1 MENIL
6 NERILSRIMQGR
18 LRCSL
23 GGPALY
29 IYEPTKEIIEE
40 SFDVYDQCYNEA
52 YFKGVFLKQELL
64 EVLLENDLWSP
75 FDDQE
80 ADKIEKNIEEYKLKA
95 FEFFYKTADLK
106 NIKMTIRHLEK
117 QLAKFRNKKH
127 VLDHVSCEG
136 VGEFARSS
144 WIISKTVYN
153 KDLTP
158 YDWSDHPVSSLMDYY
173 NSNKISTDQFRY
185 IARNDPWRSMW
196 NTGKKISGVFEKPS
210 SELSKDQVALC
221 SYSSMYDN
229 VYESSEA
236 PSDKVIED
244 DDCLDG
250 WFIHQRREYEKQK
263 KQRETDELIKN
274 PKIANSQEIFLMAKD
289 QEEANKIFDV
299 NHPAVRSTIR
309 NRQQKIQAANGERI
323 SFTEFDDIKQD
334 MAMQSASAGVG
345 RIKGMR

>member
-1 MENIL
+1 
-6 NERILSRIMQGR
+6 
-18 LRCSL
+18 
-23 GGPALY
+23 
-29 IYEPTKEIIEE
+29 
-40 SFDVYDQCYNEA
+40 
-52 YFKGVFLKQELL
+52 
-64 EVLLENDLWSP
+64 
-75 FDDQE
+75 
-80 ADKIEKNIEEYKLKA
+80 
-95 FEFFYKTADLK
+95 
-106 NIKMTIRHLEK
+106 
-117 QLAKFRNKKH
+117 
-127 VLDHVSCEG
+127 
-136 VGEFARSS
+136 
-144 WIISKTVYN
+144 
-153 KDLTP
+153 
-158 YDWSDHPVSSLMDYY
+158 
-173 NSNKISTDQFRY
+173 
-185 IARNDPWRSMW
+185 MW